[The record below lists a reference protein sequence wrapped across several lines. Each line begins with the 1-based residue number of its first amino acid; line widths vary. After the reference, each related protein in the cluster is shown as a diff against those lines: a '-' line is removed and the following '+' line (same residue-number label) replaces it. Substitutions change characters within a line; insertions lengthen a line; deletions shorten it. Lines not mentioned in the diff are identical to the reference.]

1 MIFPSVEGPVVKLG
15 AELTPAAD
23 AWLVDEAAP
32 VAAAVEAEPV
42 ALAPA
47 MIEDAA
53 SGLMV

>member
-1 MIFPSVEGPVVKLG
+1 MVKLG